1 MIEFSVSDA
10 VKRTV
15 IIGDEPP
22 ATVEGR
28 SFTCMMGDEPR
39 RSYAEDGVNVE
50 IVSVAVSFDDLSFSR
65 KELGREDM
73 ADETVLLLPSSHEG
87 MLPKTLARIENLLYR
102 VMESRK
108 EHSASAEMMCAATVL
123 SLLFELDRTVR
134 RALQGKKDQYIHYYV
149 DKAESILLRNYSQR
163 LSLQTI
169 AKEMGITPN
178 YLSSIFKASKGISFS
193 DRLLEIRMG
202 KASELL
208 KEGRLSLSELSE
220 AVGYEDIG
228 HFRRRFKQYFGISV
242 KDYGC
247 INKELTLY
255 HSKPQRRS
263 E

>member
-1 MIEFSVSDA
+1 
-10 VKRTV
+10 
-15 IIGDEPP
+15 
-22 ATVEGR
+22 
-28 SFTCMMGDEPR
+28 
-39 RSYAEDGVNVE
+39 
-50 IVSVAVSFDDLSFSR
+50 
-65 KELGREDM
+65 
-73 ADETVLLLPSSHEG
+73 
-87 MLPKTLARIENLLYR
+87 
-102 VMESRK
+102 
-108 EHSASAEMMCAATVL
+108 
-123 SLLFELDRTVR
+123 
-134 RALQGKKDQYIHYYV
+134 
-149 DKAESILLRNYSQR
+149 
-163 LSLQTI
+163 
-169 AKEMGITPN
+169 MGITPN

-255 HSKPQRRS
+255 HAKPQRRS